1 MMEYHIIER
10 FLRHTLVHITI
21 LQYSTRPMAIDSYI
35 INLNLVPTR
44 RIYRFLYYRLKLS
57 PYTENFNRFLY
68 YRLKLSPFNENF
80 NRFLYYRLKLNL
92 HIEFKILSRRTGIKE
107 SYLYQEKSQTVSR

>member
-10 FLRHTLVHITI
+10 FLRHTLVHITM

-57 PYTENFNRFLY
+57 
-68 YRLKLSPFNENF
+68 
-80 NRFLYYRLKLNL
+80 L

-107 SYLYQEKSQTVSR
+107 SYLDQEKSQTVSR

>member
-10 FLRHTLVHITI
+10 FLRHTLVHITM

-57 PYTENFNRFLY
+57 PFNENFNIFLY
-68 YRLKLSPFNENF
+68 YRLKLS
-80 NRFLYYRLKLNL
+80 L

-107 SYLYQEKSQTVSR
+107 SYLDQEKSQTVSR